1 MVLMGVNL
9 ESSKAKTIRLRDMVT
24 LFLLMLFIFVF
35 YIYFIP
41 RTLGLRKPFAVV
53 ESESMEP
60 TIHIGDILVAV
71 KPYRLKVGDIILY
84 SRGFEGELIC
94 HRIIEIKNI
103 RGRIEFITKGDR
115 NPLPDPLPVL
125 KYQVRGKVVLKIP
138 LAGYLTLLF
147 SRK

>member
-1 MVLMGVNL
+1 L
-9 ESSKAKTIRLRDMVT
+9 ESDKGKTIRLRDMT
-24 LFLLMLFIFVF
+24 MLFLIILFIFAF
-35 YIYFIP
+35 YIYLIP

-71 KPYRLKVGDIILY
+71 KPHRLKVGDIILY
-84 SRGFEGELIC
+84 SRGFKGELIC

-103 RGRIEFITKGDR
+103 KGNIEFITKGDK
-115 NPLPDPLPVL
+115 NLLPDPLPVL